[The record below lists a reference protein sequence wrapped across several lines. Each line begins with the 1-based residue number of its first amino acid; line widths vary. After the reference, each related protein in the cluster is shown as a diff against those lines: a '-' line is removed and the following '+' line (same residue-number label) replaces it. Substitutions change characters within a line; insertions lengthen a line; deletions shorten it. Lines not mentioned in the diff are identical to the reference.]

1 MKRVKVNDPAAVSYM
16 GRRRYDEGDYDKA
29 VEYYNKAAEL
39 GDARAH
45 YQLGC
50 VYYMGHGVEKDKEKE
65 VYHWEKAAIGGN
77 PIARHELA
85 SIEEENGNTERAVKH
100 YIIAANLG
108 YEGSMQVLWEYYSIG
123 NITKEKLESTLRT
136 HKAAIDATKSSQ
148 RDAAEAYDRRLAAS
162 R

>member
-1 MKRVKVNDPAAVSYM
+1 M
-16 GRRRYDEGDYDKA
+16 G
-29 VEYYNKAAEL
+29 N
-39 GDARAH
+39 
-45 YQLGC
+45 
-50 VYYMGHGVEKDKEKE
+50 GVEKDKEKE

-85 SIEEENGNTERAVKH
+85 CIEEENGNIERAVKH

-108 YEGSMQVLWEYYSIG
+108 HEESMEALWTFYPAGY
-123 NITKEKLESTLRT
+123 ITKEKLESTLRT

-162 R
+162 RRR